1 MPPDAVSQTGSQLEK
16 FSLAVPVSNY
26 RQQGELK
33 PKAVVLSCLLLLCFV
48 LLVFKSHGAQSRVL
62 LSRMGQGRLDE
73 AMDRMQK
80 SVAALQQPQWGLKKR
95 LESKQAWGFGPQQL
109 GGVRTGIG
117 MRTSGRREK
126 ALRLTT
132 CVECEGET
140 VDPSKIKIPSGE
152 WVEDK
157 TQPCAP
163 PGPPGPPGPTSWK
176 SGHTSPSSPG
186 ESQQGITVDQPDS
199 TTDAASGTAIGTGAV
214 HGASTGGVTAGQ
226 TNAQTAEA
234 GGAGSRRKEIP
245 DEQHIGSVNEA
256 GVSASASG
264 TAGDG
269 ADAAQAGAQAA
280 NQAAEAESPSSSS
293 GGLRPLQPL
302 PGFWQ
307 GSNSVGGLEPLQPP
321 PLSQQKAPTITG
333 SGASSTTGSAISYF
347 EGDANDQKE
356 LPSRTMP
363 MPLTAR
369 STSHD
374 ESSVIVEVPVVP
386 PHIATVDHD
395 FVDTAFPSRPVH
407 YLSPFSVKDAEA
419 AAAMTVT
426 RNGRETPEVVVPAVP
441 QTVLLV
447 PSSPPRR
454 AFLPM
459 AVESRPVGWQL
470 GMARQAV
477 GQPEPIV
484 KVGRSEIQPMQ
495 PLMESVALR
504 KAVRNL
510 YVYHPVQKSRAAA
523 VQVVQEGLPAA
534 VEVKALRPAYSI
546 SPHRLVKAPMEAQ
559 TVYRADVSTSFP
571 GFLPALP

>member
-395 FVDTAFPSRPVH
+395 FVRFPPHKFRATESFARNVEAEDISGVAVVVSDTPGAVQVDTAFPSRPVH

-504 KAVRNL
+504 KAGQC
-510 YVYHPVQKSRAAA
+510 HSCK
-523 VQVVQEGLPAA
+523 
-534 VEVKALRPAYSI
+534 
-546 SPHRLVKAPMEAQ
+546 LVLWSG
-559 TVYRADVSTSFP
+559 AD
-571 GFLPALP
+571 